1 MQEGDFV
8 IGINDDD
15 VKWAPHDQVVTMIKA
30 SGNTL
35 ALKLVTPMDNL
46 KNDAQHYNHSHKKVF

>member
-15 VKWAPHDQVVTMIKA
+15 VKWSPHDQVVTMIKA
-30 SGNTL
+30 SGNAL

-46 KNDAQHYNHSHKKVF
+46 KNEHLSHKKVS